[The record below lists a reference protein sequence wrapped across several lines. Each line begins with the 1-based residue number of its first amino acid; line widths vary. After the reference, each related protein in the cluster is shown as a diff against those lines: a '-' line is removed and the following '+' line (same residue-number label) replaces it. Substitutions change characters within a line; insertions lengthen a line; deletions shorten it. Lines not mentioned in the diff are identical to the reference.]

1 MKMGLGTTE
10 QMLIEQR
17 ITNDSKNAVIAYLL
31 WFFLW
36 PFGAH
41 RFYLGRIGSAV
52 IMLILS
58 LTLVGLFVTI
68 IWAIVD
74 LFLIPGMVREDR
86 DKLRQQLTMEA
97 LARGTPQA
105 SPPPAAPATPDTPA

>member
-1 MKMGLGTTE
+1 MALETTE

-41 RFYLGRIGSAV
+41 RFYLARIGSAIV
-52 IMLILS
+52 MLILS
-58 LTLVGLFVTI
+58 ITVVGLIVTF

-74 LFLIPGMVREDR
+74 LFLIPGMIKEDR
-86 DKLRQQLTMEA
+86 EKLRQQLTMEA
-97 LARGTPQA
+97 LARGAPKS
-105 SPPPAAPATPDTPA
+105 SPPPAGPATTPDNPA